1 MNIKEKT
8 LKLIKIVKEHYPERK
23 DDIIIN
29 DKMRFT
35 TGIKPNLLDVI
46 KKIQYQVSM
55 ETVYISK
62 DRPRYIISFT
72 L

>member
-1 MNIKEKT
+1 MEIKEKT
-8 LKLIKIVKEHYPERK
+8 LKLIEIVKEHYPNRET
-23 DDIIIN
+23 DIIIN

-35 TGIKPNLLDVI
+35 TGIKPNILDVI
-46 KKIQYQVSM
+46 KHIPNQVSM

-62 DRPRYIISFT
+62 DRPRYIISFN